1 MGLEEIQ
8 AHTQKLSHQLRAG
21 LSQIS
26 GLRVLDRGSKLASIV
41 TFTKAGISLDQME
54 QYLKENDIVYSVS
67 ARNFALIDFTNKN
80 VDWAIRLSPHY
91 FNTVEEIEQVKEVLM
106 QS

>member
-1 MGLEEIQ
+1 M
-8 AHTQKLSHQLRAG
+8 
-21 LSQIS
+21 
-26 GLRVLDRGSKLASIV
+26 LDRGSKLASIV